1 MGFFPKERDLTK
13 PPDRIELVVD
23 GSFFREKAGG
33 FQIRLDHFLGAHLTW
48 RSRTSIQAL
57 VKDGY
62 VHVDAATPDH
72 PEGVGQWSLERR
84 YGRRLRQGTRVLVVI
99 PPDLRLPEF
108 EGDASELAILH
119 EDEAVVA
126 VDKPAGVA
134 VHPSGRHHSDTLIQ
148 RVHAHFQEQIE
159 QRGEAPRLGHRLD
172 RETSG
177 VLLVGKDVA
186 AHRELR
192 RQFEAHLVD
201 KTYLAIVSGDPDR
214 DEGSIRMPIG
224 PATASRIRLKMAVR
238 GDGLEARTD
247 FRVLERF
254 GSHALVECRLF
265 TGRQHQIRLHLAAAG
280 YPIVGDKLYGPDDE
294 LFIRSAEDRLTAE
307 DLVLLEL
314 PRQALH
320 HHRLAFDSPA
330 DGCRI
335 TVESPL
341 AGDLQAFLET
351 LAPD

>member
-1 MGFFPKERDLTK
+1 MGFFPKERNLTK

-23 GSFFREKAGG
+23 GSFFREKASG
-33 FQIRLDHFLGAHLTW
+33 FQMRLDLFLGAHLTW

-57 VKDGY
+57 VKDGF

-72 PEGVGQWSLERR
+72 PAGNGVWTLERR

-99 PPDLRLPEF
+99 PEDLRLPEF
-108 EGDASELAILH
+108 EGGASSLTILY

-126 VDKPAGVA
+126 IDKPAGVA

-148 RVHAHFQEQIE
+148 RVHAHFQDQIE
-159 QRGEAPRLGHRLD
+159 ERGEAPRLGHRLD

-201 KTYLAIVSGDPDR
+201 KTYLAIVTGDPADGA
-214 DEGSIRMPIG
+214 GSIRLPIG
-224 PATASRIRLKMAVR
+224 PSTASRIRLKMAIR

-247 FRVLERF
+247 YRVLERF
-254 GSHALVECRLF
+254 GSHALVECQLF
-265 TGRQHQIRLHLAAAG
+265 TGRQHQIRLHLSAAG
-280 YPIVGDKLYGPDDE
+280 HPIVGDKLYGPDDE
-294 LFIRSAEDRLTAE
+294 LFIRSAEDRLMPE
-307 DLVLLEL
+307 DLIQLEL

-320 HHRLAFDSPA
+320 HHRLAFDTPA
-330 DGCRI
+330 GTGRV

-341 AGDLQAFLET
+341 AEDLGTFLES
-351 LAPD
+351 LS